1 MSLPLDQLRAQREL
15 VKRHLD
21 WLDAQIAGATG
32 AVAAIPVVSSSK
44 SEAAPP
50 VSASAGPAPALASPE
65 VLLEVHAA
73 PEEGITQGAKYGCI
87 AIAVAVVL
95 GFLFVLFVL
104 PRFLYGDKKDKAPEA
119 APASGEHQPV
129 ANPPAGGVR

>member
-1 MSLPLDQLRAQREL
+1 MSLPLDQLRTQREL

-32 AVAAIPVVSSSK
+32 AEVPDR
-44 SEAAPP
+44 P
-50 VSASAGPAPALASPE
+50 VSASKPEVVPSATAPIDPVAVVASPE
-65 VLLEVHAA
+65 VLLEVHAT
-73 PEEGITQGAKYGCI
+73 PDEGITQGAKYGCI

-104 PRFLYGDKKDKAPEA
+104 PRFLYGDKKDRAPVEN
-119 APASGEHQPV
+119 PSSGEYQP
-129 ANPPAGGVR
+129 AATPPAGGVR